1 MAHFC
6 KKLQADCRRG
16 WMLALTAMLIVF
28 APAAFAQSAPTVTG
42 TVTDQ
47 SGQPVIGATIIEQ
60 GTTNGATT
68 GVDGS
73 YSLKLRGGG
82 NSANLIFQ
90 SLGFVSQTVAV
101 NGRTKIDVKLAEDA
115 VALDAVVAIGYGTV
129 KQKDLTT
136 AVSVVKTDDLARR
149 PITSASGALQGK
161 AAGVQVI
168 QPNGSPGQG
177 MVVRV
182 RGASSISSSND
193 PLYVVD
199 GVPVGEGNYAIAYLS
214 PNEIE
219 SMQVLKDASSA
230 AIYGSRAANGVVLI
244 TTKQGSRK
252 RGPEIS
258 FSTFVGIS
266 KVTKSYDVLNAR
278 QYRDLMEENGAV
290 SGLPA
295 DLTDRT
301 DWFDET
307 YSTGVNQN
315 YQFSVS
321 NGDEN
326 SSYYLGGGY
335 TNEKGIINT
344 TSSDRYNVKA
354 SFDKKIF
361 KWVSANASTTFSHY
375 TTKGTIISGQGAN
388 RAGVVVSAITTPTYA
403 PIWDPENPQQ
413 FYNNFYGA
421 NLTLSLIHI

>member
-161 AAGVQVI
+161 AAGVQAR
-168 QPNGSPGQG
+168 PDRAWWS
-177 MVVRV
+177 
-182 RGASSISSSND
+182 A
-193 PLYVVD
+193 
-199 GVPVGEGNYAIAYLS
+199 
-214 PNEIE
+214 
-219 SMQVLKDASSA
+219 SA
-230 AIYGSRAANGVVLI
+230 ALRPSRRA
-244 TTKQGSRK
+244 TTRSMW
-252 RGPEIS
+252 
-258 FSTFVGIS
+258 STAFPWAKETTPS
-266 KVTKSYDVLNAR
+266 LTSLPTKSSR
-278 QYRDLMEENGAV
+278 CRC
-290 SGLPA
+290 
-295 DLTDRT
+295 
-301 DWFDET
+301 
-307 YSTGVNQN
+307 
-315 YQFSVS
+315 
-321 NGDEN
+321 
-326 SSYYLGGGY
+326 
-335 TNEKGIINT
+335 
-344 TSSDRYNVKA
+344 
-354 SFDKKIF
+354 
-361 KWVSANASTTFSHY
+361 
-375 TTKGTIISGQGAN
+375 
-388 RAGVVVSAITTPTYA
+388 
-403 PIWDPENPQQ
+403 
-413 FYNNFYGA
+413 
-421 NLTLSLIHI
+421 

>member
-90 SLGFVSQTVAV
+90 SLGCVSQTVAL
-101 NGRTKIDVKLAEDA
+101 NGRTKVDVKLAEDA

-278 QYRDLMEENGAV
+278 RPDRLVRRNLLDGRQPELPV
-290 SGLPA
+290 LGLQ
-295 DLTDRT
+295 R
-301 DWFDET
+301 
-307 YSTGVNQN
+307 
-315 YQFSVS
+315 
-321 NGDEN
+321 
-326 SSYYLGGGY
+326 
-335 TNEKGIINT
+335 
-344 TSSDRYNVKA
+344 R
-354 SFDKKIF
+354 
-361 KWVSANASTTFSHY
+361 
-375 TTKGTIISGQGAN
+375 
-388 RAGVVVSAITTPTYA
+388 
-403 PIWDPENPQQ
+403 
-413 FYNNFYGA
+413 
-421 NLTLSLIHI
+421 